1 MGGMT
6 TQLLD
11 LALREISGVDHPAS
25 LVEGWLVQ
33 KATEPDPITAALVA
47 AFAQPE
53 GDSMSALPTEVEQ
66 PTSDEANAD
75 IAKALADIQ
84 KELSDAKSERDAI
97 RKERDDLAEMAEVEK
112 ATARVAD
119 WDHLPGLD
127 AEAFVPVLRSL
138 DPEHADVLTGV
149 LDAANTALAAVEK
162 KVTAELGTTADGDA
176 DDLEAIAKAKVAD
189 GTYSNF
195 FEAIAAVA
203 DSNPH
208 AYNRKE
214 A

>member
-1 MGGMT
+1 MT

-11 LALREISGVDHPAS
+11 LALHEISGVDHPAS
-25 LVEGWLVQ
+25 LVEGWLVK
-33 KATEPDPITAALVA
+33 KAAEPDPITAALVK
-47 AFAQPE
+47 AFTHQPE
-53 GDSMSALPTEVEQ
+53 GDTVSALPTEVEQ

-75 IAKALADIQ
+75 IAKALTDIQ
-84 KELSDAKSERDAI
+84 KQLADAQAERDAI
-97 RKERDDLAEMAEVEK
+97 RKERDDLNEAAEVEK

-119 WDHLPGLD
+119 WDHVPGLD

-138 DPEHADVLTGV
+138 SPEHADILTGV

-162 KVTAELGTTADGDA
+162 SVTAELGTTADGDA
-176 DDLEAIAKAKVAD
+176 DDLEALAKAKVAD
-189 GTYSNF
+189 GTYANF

-203 DSNPH
+203 SANPH

>member
-1 MGGMT
+1 MT

-11 LALREISGVDHPAS
+11 LALNEISGVDHPAS

-33 KATEPDPITAALVA
+33 KTANPDPISAALVE
-47 AFAQPE
+47 AFAEPE
-53 GDSMSALPTEVEQ
+53 RDSMSALQIEVDE

-84 KELSDAKSERDAI
+84 KELSDARSERDSF
-97 RKERDDLAEMAEVEK
+97 RKERDDLTETVEVEK
-112 ATARVAD
+112 AAARVAE
-119 WDHLPGLD
+119 WSHLPGID
-127 AEAFVPVLRSL
+127 ADAFVPVLRSL
-138 DPEHADVLTGV
+138 DAEHADTLTAI

-162 KVTAELGTTADGDA
+162 SVTAELGSTADGNA
-176 DDLEAIAKAKVAD
+176 DDLEAVAKAKVAD

-195 FEAIAAVA
+195 HEAIAAEA
-203 DSNPH
+203 LANPH